1 MWSFKSLRFY
11 PQEPI
16 AFMFEIFY
24 LIFTL
29 GTGNV
34 YSIPSREERTNPGI
48 TQGKKDV

>member
-1 MWSFKSLRFY
+1 
-11 PQEPI
+11 
-16 AFMFEIFY
+16 MFDIFY

-48 TQGKKDV
+48 TQGQKDV